1 MVLHM
6 VVRIFS
12 CIIVCTIIFSIYGLF
27 RVKDQVIALHYQ
39 LGEVSKQLTD
49 ESNRIH
55 VLKVEQS
62 YLTSPAR
69 LRKLAALY
77 LQLDTVKVKQMIS
90 DPLLPESKKYAKS
103 QEVGGSY
110 FNKTNVK
117 WRYKTIANNK
127 YIKTVSTRKSEYI
140 R

>member
-1 MVLHM
+1 M
-6 VVRIFS
+6 VVRVFS
-12 CIIVCTIIFSIYGLF
+12 YIVVGTIILSIYGLF
-27 RVKDQVIALHYQ
+27 RVKDKVISLHYQ

-49 ESNRIH
+49 EQYMIH

-69 LRKLAALY
+69 LRKLSSLY
-77 LQLDTVKVKQMIS
+77 LQLDTIKVKQMIS
-90 DPLLPESKKYAKS
+90 DPLTPDESKKYVKAN
-103 QEVGGSY
+103 EVSGSY
-110 FNKTNVK
+110 FSKTNSK

-127 YIKTVSTRKSEYI
+127 YIQTISTKKIEYI